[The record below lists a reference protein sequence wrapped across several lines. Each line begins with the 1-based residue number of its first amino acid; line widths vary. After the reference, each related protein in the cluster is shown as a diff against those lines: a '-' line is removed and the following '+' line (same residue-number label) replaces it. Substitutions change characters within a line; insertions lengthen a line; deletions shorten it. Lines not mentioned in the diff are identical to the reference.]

1 MRHSRNL
8 LAFLLATAASTVPS
22 IAATGVWTPFG
33 PEGGGPQVIAA
44 DPRSA
49 STLYAAFPWGPYSGL
64 ETLVMRSDDGGT
76 SWQESNGG
84 LEGKR
89 IMALA
94 VDPQGSG
101 VVFGVV
107 AVQGCT
113 SSDPGGVYRTSD
125 AGAHW
130 ELVATPQ
137 NLGGIACSSSALA
150 LSDAVLVGARD
161 GVGRSSDGGATWQKI
176 PLAPAPEGIHTLL
189 RDPADERILYAASLS
204 ALFKSVDGGLSWTT
218 LDDPAAHLNRPITG
232 LAISRSDPRTLYEYG
247 GLIWRSRDGG
257 ATWSAAMTGAPAG
270 DGFYRVP
277 LQVDPRNADTV
288 FLGATNGV
296 WASRDGGATFHLLH
310 RGLPDAGL
318 DLATLSGV
326 TALEL
331 DAAQRLLLGT
341 PTGLWSS
348 TDAGFHW
355 TAAALHGV
363 HANAIDFL
371 RFDPFD
377 RRHFVFTNFL
387 TLLETRDGGETFS
400 PLSVPRPG
408 VLQAL
413 EFDPFQ
419 PGRIVALTAS
429 ETELTEVYRVFAS
442 TDGGHQWGAPSSAP
456 RGASDLAVPAP
467 NSLLVVAGPWV
478 YLRRGST
485 GGWRKVLQGDVLSDR
500 DAFNFTRLLSHP
512 NQRGTL
518 FALGFDN
525 VLHSGS
531 IPALYRSLDAG
542 LHWKLWQD
550 AANTLAFDP
559 HQANIAY
566 TESGGTV
573 YRKRIDTGGAQRL
586 GRISPLDLLT
596 TLLVDRGDPQ
606 TFYAATANSGILVS
620 HDDARHWSLLAPG
633 LPLGGKD
640 PVSDLEQDRLN
651 PLRLYSTPV
660 TGGLWRL
667 DLEPH

>member
-1 MRHSRNL
+1 MRRPRNL
-8 LAFLLATAASTVPS
+8 LAFLLAFAASPLT
-22 IAATGVWTPFG
+22 AATGIWTPFG
-33 PEGGGPQVIAA
+33 PEGGGPQLIAA

-49 STLYAAFPWGPYSGL
+49 STLYAAFPWGPYPEA
-64 ETLVMRSDDGGT
+64 ETLVMRTDDGGT

-89 IMALA
+89 VIALA
-94 VDPQGSG
+94 VDPQSSG
-101 VVFGVV
+101 AAFAVV
-107 AVQGCT
+107 AVQGCF
-113 SSDPGGVYRTSD
+113 SSDPGGVYRTAD

-130 ELVATPQ
+130 ELAATAQ
-137 NLGGIACSSSALA
+137 NLVGLACASSVLA
-150 LSDAVLVGARD
+150 VSDAVLVGTRD
-161 GVGRSSDGGATWQKI
+161 GVTRSSDGGATWQQI
-176 PLAPAPEGIHTLL
+176 PLPPTQDGIHTLL
-189 RDPADERILYAASLS
+189 RDPGDERILYAASLS

-232 LAISRSDPRTLYEYG
+232 LAISRSDPGTLYEYG
-247 GLIWRSRDGG
+247 GSIWRSRDGG

-277 LQVDPRNADTV
+277 LQVDPRNPDTV

-318 DLATLSGV
+318 DLGTFSGV

-331 DAAQRLLLGT
+331 DAAQRILLGT

-363 HANAIDFL
+363 HANAIEFL

-377 RRHFVFTNFL
+377 GRHLVFTNFL
-387 TLLETRDGGETFS
+387 TLLETRDDGETFA
-400 PLSVPRPG
+400 PLSLPRPG
-408 VLQAL
+408 VLQAI

-419 PGRIVALTAS
+419 KGRLVALTVQGDAEHS
-429 ETELTEVYRVFAS
+429 PRYRVFAS
-442 TDGGHQWGAPSSAP
+442 TDGGHQWSAPSSAP
-456 RGASDLAVPAP
+456 QGASDLTVPVP
-467 NSLLVVAGPWV
+467 NSLLVAAGNRI
-478 YLRRGST
+478 YLRQGA
-485 GGWRKVLQGDVLSDR
+485 GGAWRKELQIEASDGR
-500 DAFNFTRLLSHP
+500 GFFSFVRLFSDP
-512 NQRGTL
+512 YRAGTF

-525 VLHSGS
+525 HLHGASV
-531 IPALYRSLDAG
+531 PVLYRSLDAG

-550 AANTLAFDP
+550 AANTLTFDP
-559 HQANIAY
+559 LQANIAY
-566 TESGGTV
+566 TESGGTI

-596 TLLVDRGDPQ
+596 ALLVDRGDPQ
-606 TFYAATANSGILVS
+606 TFYAATENSGILVS
-620 HDDARHWSLLAPG
+620 HDLARHWSLLAPG
-633 LPLGGKD
+633 LPLAGTD
-640 PVSDLEQDRLN
+640 PVTDLEQDRAD
-651 PLRLYSTPV
+651 PHRLIATPV
-660 TGGLWRL
+660 TGGLWKL
-667 DLEPH
+667 DLESH